1 MVSTDELIIF
11 SDHLFLFCFTRF
23 WLCLP
28 PGAESRKGAK
38 WVCDKASPCGVTARA
53 IYSSV
58 CTVRGHNPGKQ
69 LNWPFPLLVAPL
81 PRNCLTAKPLG
92 PQRTMLG
99 VVQLRLGG
107 ESGNG
112 EGQWLFWEYL
122 VNIRRKRLSYCYCS
136 FDQVLRTSEL
146 GNVYTRSD
154 TRRCS
159 DLVSLT
165 SDPITP

>member
-1 MVSTDELIIF
+1 
-11 SDHLFLFCFTRF
+11 
-23 WLCLP
+23 
-28 PGAESRKGAK
+28 
-38 WVCDKASPCGVTARA
+38 
-53 IYSSV
+53 
-58 CTVRGHNPGKQ
+58 
-69 LNWPFPLLVAPL
+69 
-81 PRNCLTAKPLG
+81 
-92 PQRTMLG
+92 MLG

-122 VNIRRKRLSYCYCS
+122 VNIRRKRHCSYCYCN

-165 SDPITP
+165 SDPHHPIARPPRRITGGDMDNLTTYKSLSGELTS